1 MAINKTID
9 RNLLQGKGSNLTN
22 ILSNTAT
29 TDTGGVDQKKEEGV
43 ISGVYKDVNA
53 PDANAP
59 TTTPTTSA
67 TTQSDQRQQ
76 TNIAT
81 RSPKQPARSGMFTNI
96 KQYVEKNQPSAQNL
110 AGAVGSTVQRSA
122 DIAKKGLQASQQQ
135 YKSLMDEGTL
145 SNIDAAVGEVKSAA
159 ESAAYKKLPKEI
171 NNQQNSNIVD
181 DKRLRSILD
190 ATYKGPRDL
199 YEIGSYGES
208 INKAA
213 EAERLRNQL
222 DSAMYNTELLEKS
235 LRKPGSRYTKGSQ
248 MLDQFIL
255 GSSKSQ
261 EQLQKIK
268 EDTKNISKYVQNVNK
283 QAKIDALDR
292 AIQAE
297 NVRKQ
302 ARNIL
307 ESQAKKR
314 SKEVEDYITSQV
326 KSGEALSDYFTNL
339 LSKADG
345 GLDLGSIEAET
356 LGIKSGAG
364 VYNLL
369 SDDSQ
374 RENLIKSID
383 ARENLERKRLLSKEQ
398 QAQLAELQRIA
409 QLSKDYGT
417 EGSGLGFKSAYQDAE
432 LAETQ
437 DALAALGLENFGKKL
452 TEAEEKFRQDAGKT
466 VTGTGKG
473 QAKYDKG
480 LWRGRGTIDKTATES
495 SSLKDI
501 LKNQGY
507 DFESDPSNYISDA
520 NIDLLRNIS
529 KLSKGE
535 IVDKPANLLQEGV
548 DFSVND
554 LLTAGLGSSSLADLA
569 TIALVG
575 PIPTVAPSFLRDI
588 GGTLEDT
595 RIFGDIGENIGKL
608 FTGTGNAVDS
618 IIGSNLFG
626 GGKSGAV
633 KKAERI
639 AKEKAM
645 LDLQKRIQDEFKAS
659 GFEKRVKVS
668 DTEESNKRQ
677 KD

>member
-1 MAINKTID
+1 M
-9 RNLLQGKGSNLTN
+9 
-22 ILSNTAT
+22 
-29 TDTGGVDQKKEEGV
+29 
-43 ISGVYKDVNA
+43 
-53 PDANAP
+53 
-59 TTTPTTSA
+59 
-67 TTQSDQRQQ
+67 
-76 TNIAT
+76 
-81 RSPKQPARSGMFTNI
+81 
-96 KQYVEKNQPSAQNL
+96 
-110 AGAVGSTVQRSA
+110 
-122 DIAKKGLQASQQQ
+122 
-135 YKSLMDEGTL
+135 
-145 SNIDAAVGEVKSAA
+145 
-159 ESAAYKKLPKEI
+159 
-171 NNQQNSNIVD
+171 
-181 DKRLRSILD
+181 
-190 ATYKGPRDL
+190 
-199 YEIGSYGES
+199 
-208 INKAA
+208 
-213 EAERLRNQL
+213 
-222 DSAMYNTELLEKS
+222 
-235 LRKPGSRYTKGSQ
+235 
-248 MLDQFIL
+248 
-255 GSSKSQ
+255 
-261 EQLQKIK
+261 
-268 EDTKNISKYVQNVNK
+268 
-283 QAKIDALDR
+283 
-292 AIQAE
+292 
-297 NVRKQ
+297 
-302 ARNIL
+302 

-314 SKEVEDYITSQV
+314 SREVEDYITSQV

-339 LSKADG
+339 LSKTDG

-466 VTGTGKG
+466 ITGIGKG
-473 QAKYDKG
+473 KAKYDKG
-480 LWRGRGTIDKTATES
+480 FWRGEGTIDKTATES

-501 LKNQGY
+501 LKKQGY

-554 LLTAGLGSSSLADLA
+554 LLTAGLGSSSLAN
-569 TIALVG
+569 LVG
-575 PIPTVAPSFLRDI
+575 PTVATSFLRDI

-595 RIFGDIGENIGKL
+595 RILGDIGENIGKL
-608 FTGTGNAVDS
+608 ITGTGNSIDS
-618 IIGSNLFG
+618 LIGSGFFG
-626 GGKSGAV
+626 GGKSSAV

-639 AKEKAM
+639 AREKAM

-677 KD
+677 QDLLNILKGIDVR